1 MRPSQ
6 CFATVVPAFLAA
18 LTAVGCTV
26 HTQPAR
32 VRTTGAVEVRARA
45 GTTPPTVRAPQ
56 RQEAYVHF
64 YEALDPYGEWIN
76 TPVCGGRF
84 GPVWRPH
91 ASVVGR
97 NFMPYA
103 TGGEWVATDQ
113 GWSFVSDWDWGWAAF
128 HYGRWCP
135 DSRHGWVWVP
145 GTEWAPAWVDWHY
158 GGGYVGWAPL
168 PPAGVALR
176 NDFFIYVDQPSFA
189 GRRVTRYTLPRER
202 VIEARRVT
210 RRGDN
215 VVTHMGYSWRAGP
228 PPTEVRG
235 PDGREVRPVQVV
247 PPPPGKVRRVEVR
260 RHR

>member
-6 CFATVVPAFLAA
+6 SFVIVVTALLAIF
-18 LTAVGCTV
+18 TAGCTV

-32 VRTTGAVEVRARA
+32 VRAAAGVEVRSRPAPRP
-45 GTTPPTVRAPQ
+45 TTVVTTTH
-56 RQEAYVHF
+56 RQDAYVHF
-64 YEALDPYGEWIN
+64 YEALDPYGEWMN
-76 TPVCGGRF
+76 TPVCGQHF

-103 TGGEWVATDQ
+103 TGGEWVPTDQ

-135 DSRHGWVWVP
+135 DPRYGWVWVP
-145 GTEWAPAWVDWHY
+145 GTEWAPAWVDWQY

-168 PPAGVALR
+168 PPPGVALR
-176 NDFFIYVDQPSFA
+176 NDFFIFVDGGSFA
-189 GRRVTRYTLPRER
+189 GRRVTRYALPRER

-210 RRGDN
+210 RRGDT
-215 VVTHMGYSWRAGP
+215 VMTHRGYSWRAGP
-228 PPTEVRG
+228 PPAEIRAAG
-235 PDGREVRPVQVV
+235 GGEVRPVQVV
-247 PPPPGKVRRVEVR
+247 PPPPGKVRRVEIR
-260 RHR
+260 SHR